1 MDKDVEFMERSQLKE
16 EVRKLRLE
24 LRRAHGYTQGMLEL
38 ESELKQVRQ
47 ITQTWL
53 DQQGHNRCWY
63 YPELFV
69 RLAELLGLKMTV
81 QPSLPPRAEFEAGC
95 KRYQHEEFG
104 NEGQVS
110 RDEHAHVEG
119 SGSL

>member
-1 MDKDVEFMERSQLKE
+1 MDSDVEFMERSQLKA
-16 EVRKLRLE
+16 EVRQLRKS
-24 LRRAHGYTQGMLEL
+24 LREANGHLQGLVEL

-69 RLAELLGLKMTV
+69 RLAELLGLKMTI

-95 KRYQHEEFG
+95 QRYQNEEFG
-104 NEGQVS
+104 EKQ
-110 RDEHAHVEG
+110 
-119 SGSL
+119 